1 MVPLGATRLVWL
13 LKASS
18 KGMGLTMRILS
29 VLWLNPPLF
38 GCFFHLLLLGAGIFV
53 SWMFRML
60 FSMVFWRKRFTCAS
74 LLVLL
79 TLIVL
84 NISVAW

>member
-1 MVPLGATRLVWL
+1 
-13 LKASS
+13 
-18 KGMGLTMRILS
+18 MRILS
-29 VLWLNPPLF
+29 VLRLNPPLF
-38 GCFFHLLLLGAGIFV
+38 GCFFYLLLLGAGIFV